1 MNPLSPLIKLEDPLF
16 DHKKLEVFIKR
27 DELIHPLISGNKW
40 RKLKYNLLEF
50 KQKNK
55 KHLLSFGGAF
65 SNHLLALAAACSEQD
80 IKGTI
85 IVRGDGPDPNNP
97 TLRLANKMGINI
109 QFTDRTNYKRRHDQ
123 DYQQELLEHYK
134 ADFLIPEGGTNLL
147 ALKGCAEI
155 VDEIDFQLGRA
166 ADYITVSAGT
176 GGTAAGLLSQCSNS
190 KLQVFS
196 ALKGD
201 FLEADIL
208 KLCDKNKQNLHVHKA
223 FHFGGYAKHKPELIS
238 FINEFYEQHNIL
250 LDPIYTGKMFYGLLT
265 EIREDKYPA
274 GSSIVGIHTGGLQGN
289 LGFNY
294 RFGQKIPN
302 PQIPV

>member
-16 DHKKLEVFIKR
+16 DQKKLEVFIKR

-65 SNHLLALAAACSEQD
+65 SNHLLALAASCSEQD

-97 TLRLANKMGINI
+97 TLRLATKMGINI
-109 QFTDRTNYKRRHDQ
+109 QFTDRTSYKKRHDQ

-155 VDEIDFQLGRA
+155 VDEIDFQLGKP

-176 GGTAAGLLSQCSNS
+176 GGTAAGLLSQSSNS

-208 KLCDKNKQNLHVHKA
+208 KLCDKNKQNLHVHKT
-223 FHFGGYAKHKPELIS
+223 FHFGGYAKHKPELVS

-250 LDPIYTGKMFYGLLT
+250 LDPIYTGKMFYGLLA

-274 GSSIVGIHTGGLQGN
+274 GSSIVSIHTGGLQGN

>member
-16 DHKKLEVFIKR
+16 DQKKLEVFIKR

-65 SNHLLALAAACSEQD
+65 SNHLLALAASCSEQD

-97 TLRLANKMGINI
+97 TLSLATKMGINI
-109 QFTDRTNYKRRHDQ
+109 QFTDRTSYKKRHDQ

-155 VDEIDFQLGRA
+155 VDEIDFQLGKP

-176 GGTAAGLLSQCSNS
+176 GGTAAGLLSQSSAS
-190 KLQVFS
+190 KLQVFP

-208 KLCDKNKQNLHVHKA
+208 KLCDKNKQNLHVHKT
-223 FHFGGYAKHKPELIS
+223 FHFGGYAKHKPELVS

-250 LDPIYTGKMFYGLLT
+250 LDPIYTGKMFYGLLA

-274 GSSIVGIHTGGLQGN
+274 GSSIVSIHTGGLQGN